1 MANTPSTK
9 IVCNADAL
17 SRAADAILARGD
29 KPSKNAIL
37 NALAAAIT
45 GPGHDWGFVKN
56 AKDGK
61 VAQTGVDHGDYE
73 DITPEVSKITDGD
86 VWIVQIDERD
96 DWCRTPTAHASKA
109 DALAS
114 IKAYK
119 SYWMHKDHPV
129 EDVMAKLESHE
140 HYMFTDP
147 DDDDASPYAITIYK
161 TQLERHSKDEL
172 VASAA
177 DVALVATTAEPTA
190 QEIEELNSKC
200 TTVIVNI
207 QFDDWNQGIDFES
220 FFDSE
225 EKYRNFISNG
235 DREFNDVPVAHLAN
249 KCTISASFNAQVWV
263 NDTAFSVDPQG
274 DTDWDIHPYEL
285 RADQQDQ
292 DYLRHSV
299 NAPQWVRDYDGPFEV
314 ELMIITPHVD

>member
-56 AKDGK
+56 AKDGQ
-61 VAQTGVDHGDYE
+61 VTQSGLDHDDDE
-73 DITPEVSKITDGD
+73 DLTPEVSTITDGD

-96 DWCRTPTAHASKA
+96 DWCRTPTAHGSKA
-109 DALAS
+109 NALAS

-129 EDVMAKLESHE
+129 EGVMAKLESHE
-140 HYMFTDP
+140 HYVFTDA

-161 TQLERHSKDEL
+161 TQVERQNAVQP
-172 VASAA
+172 VAENT
-177 DVALVATTAEPTA
+177 DVALLASTTEPSA
-190 QEIEELNSKC
+190 HEIELLNNKC
-200 TTVIVNI
+200 TTVIVND
-207 QFDDWNQGIDFES
+207 QFNDRHQGLDFES
-220 FFDSE
+220 IFDSE
-225 EKYRNFISNG
+225 EDYQSFIANLG
-235 DREFNDVPVAHLAN
+235 REFVEVPIAHLAK
-249 KCTISASFNAQVWV
+249 KCTVSASFNPQAWLR
-263 NDTAFSVDPQG
+263 DMAFSIEPQG

-285 RADQQDQ
+285 RADQHDQ
-292 DYLRHSV
+292 DYLKYSM
-299 NAPQWVRDYDGPFEV
+299 NAPQWVRDHSGPFEV
-314 ELMIITPHVD
+314 ELTITTPHVD